1 MRLSTNHFEHGGL
14 IVSVI
19 GAVSSATVRWQGV
32 SDAREP
38 GTLLSPFLS
47 GLVDSLCD
55 KDVFV
60 DFRKLEYMNSAT
72 VSPLINFVKHLDA
85 KGTKT
90 TLLFDMDVPWQKVNA
105 RCMRAIARTLSNVQV
120 P

>member
-1 MRLSTNHFEHGGL
+1 MTLSTNHFEHGGL
-14 IVSVI
+14 TVSVI
-19 GAVSSATVRWQGV
+19 GAVASATVRWQGV

-38 GTLLSPFLS
+38 ATHLSPFLS
-47 GLVDSLCD
+47 NLVDSIYN
-55 KDVFV
+55 KDVCV

-72 VSPLINFVKHLDA
+72 VSPLINFVKTLDA
-85 KGTKT
+85 RGTRT